1 MSVLNEST
9 FKKIEQQT
17 FVSPLQPSPNKLRSY
32 TGQDIKVLGTSK
44 FVVRYGDKNHC
55 LSLHVVK
62 GGGPNLLGRNWL
74 THLKINFCDLNVI
87 KHHSGPLKVV
97 LDKHPAVFSDA

>member
-74 THLKINFCDLNVI
+74 THLKINFL
-87 KHHSGPLKVV
+87 
-97 LDKHPAVFSDA
+97 